1 MSEVYIHNILLTFA
15 MFSKLK
21 DEEQTN
27 FDLTDNIMTKTEK
40 VYFRTYFQNCAHG
53 VIFPV

>member
-1 MSEVYIHNILLTFA
+1 MSEVYIHNILLPFA